1 MTKET
6 TDTKDGI
13 LKVALQLFLQKGYK
27 NVSYQDIVKKSGLS
41 KGAIYHYFKSKDD
54 LLVCVF
60 KFLLKTTSLP
70 AIKGFENQV
79 KDSESFRKLFIKTK
93 TEQINGFTELME
105 DQSFKFNKV
114 LFFLEAINE
123 SEELKK
129 VIRDLMQTEI
139 GFLKKCFLILKKH
152 GQLPPGKD
160 AALLAENLYW
170 ILQGKE
176 TLMLFMPNEIMAG
189 NFIKMYNNTVKDFF
203 RNL

>member
-6 TDTKDGI
+6 TDTRAGI

-41 KGAIYHYFKSKDD
+41 KGAIYHYFKSKED

-60 KFLLKTTSLP
+60 KFLLKTTSQP
-70 AIKGFENQV
+70 AIEGLENQV

-129 VIRDLMQTEI
+129 VIRDVMQTEI
-139 GFLKKCFLILKKH
+139 VFLKKCF
-152 GQLPPGKD
+152 
-160 AALLAENLYW
+160 
-170 ILQGKE
+170 
-176 TLMLFMPNEIMAG
+176 FS
-189 NFIKMYNNTVKDFF
+189 
-203 RNL
+203 